1 MRSLRYRGG
10 GFELF
15 EFFLLRLVDSSR
27 VDSKAE
33 VRDSLKVIVDS
44 LSSYLLAGCT
54 GSALV
59 GWGRPAQ
66 APGFVE
72 GIHT

>member
-1 MRSLRYRGG
+1 MANLNCLS
-10 GFELF
+10 
-15 EFFLLRLVDSSR
+15 FLLGLVDSSR

-33 VRDSLKVIVDS
+33 VRGSLKVIADS
-44 LSSYLLAGCT
+44 LSSYLLAGST
-54 GSALV
+54 SSALV

>member
-1 MRSLRYRGG
+1 MANLNCLS
-10 GFELF
+10 
-15 EFFLLRLVDSSR
+15 FFLLRLVDSSR

-33 VRDSLKVIVDS
+33 VRGSLKVIFDS
-44 LSSYLLAGCT
+44 LSSYLMAGCSS
-54 GSALV
+54 SALV